1 MAHSLILSVP
11 FFSFWQILSHGPHFV
26 FSIASLDSFEQK
38 MASAQADL
46 RIASNDFVP
55 IRYRT
60 KNELLYVFL
69 YSKPI
74 KKGFLLFLT
83 NKNDHLT
90 FSSCLMFCLWTRIL
104 FITSFLARNFKLIVN
119 SFW

>member
-1 MAHSLILSVP
+1 MTHRLILFVP
-11 FFSFWQILSHGPHFV
+11 FFNFWQILSHGPHFV

-60 KNELLYVFL
+60 KNELLYVFFCTVNQL
-69 YSKPI
+69 
-74 KKGFLLFLT
+74 KKVF
-83 NKNDHLT
+83 
-90 FSSCLMFCLWTRIL
+90 
-104 FITSFLARNFKLIVN
+104 
-119 SFW
+119 

>member
-1 MAHSLILSVP
+1 MPVLV
-11 FFSFWQILSHGPHFV
+11 FFWQILSHGPHFV

-46 RIASNDFVP
+46 HIASNDFVP

-69 YSKPI
+69 EQMKMM
-74 KKGFLLFLT
+74 LFIIFFFFK
-83 NKNDHLT
+83 NKNQHLQ
-90 FSSCLMFCLWTRIL
+90 SINQVSLFC
-104 FITSFLARNFKLIVN
+104 S
-119 SFW
+119 